1 MKIAYLFGSLTRGG
15 TETLMLDVFRHAPGH
30 GLNAIGVYRK
40 TGEYE
45 QDFLNSGVP
54 MFKLA
59 PGANK
64 LAYLLKL
71 RKLLLTNQVDIVHAQ
86 QPVDAF
92 YAYFACLGTK
102 IRIMLTLHGYDFNDS
117 KASKSVLK
125 FIISR
130 TDKNIFVSKSQSD
143 FYVKRFNLDPVKQHV
158 VYNGISFSKI
168 IDAFDNKAIDQ
179 LQRDQNIK
187 KELNLSP
194 DTLLLSSVGNFIPV
208 RDQMTLC
215 RFANLLKKQE
225 VDFRLLL
232 VGKRLD
238 FVASQY
244 DDCVSYCREN
254 DLLNHVSFLGMR
266 TDVPQILAQSDAF
279 VYATDYD
286 TFGIAV
292 AEAMA
297 TGIPVFV
304 NDWEVMSEVTV
315 QGKYATLYKT
325 KDERDLVEKFML
337 FLKHKNDCIS
347 KAQLAQQFVRETYSI
362 DSHISNLMQQYEF

>member
-30 GLNAIGVYRK
+30 GLDAIGVYRK
-40 TGEYE
+40 TGEFE
-45 QDFLNSGVP
+45 EDFLNSGVP
-54 MFKLA
+54 MFKLT
-59 PGANK
+59 PGKNI
-64 LAYLLKL
+64 LAYLLSL

-86 QPVDAF
+86 QPIDAF

-117 KASKSVLK
+117 KASRSVLK
-125 FIISR
+125 YIISR

-143 FYVKRFNLDPVKQHV
+143 FYVKRFNLDPVKQYV

-179 LQRDQNIK
+179 LQHVQNIK

-194 DTLLLSSVGNFIPV
+194 ETLLLSSVGNFIPV

-244 DDCVSYCREN
+244 DDCVNYCREN

-304 NDWEVMSEVTV
+304 NDWEVMSEITV
-315 QGKYATLYKT
+315 QGKYATLYKS

-337 FLKHKNDCIS
+337 FLRHKNYYIS
-347 KAQLAQQFVRETYSI
+347 KAQLAQQFAWESYSI
-362 DSHISNLMQQYEF
+362 ESHISNMMQQYEF

>member
-15 TETLMLDVFRHAPGH
+15 TETLMLDVFRHAPEH
-30 GLNAIGVYRK
+30 ELDAIGVYRK
-40 TGEYE
+40 TGEFE
-45 QDFLNSGVP
+45 RDFLNCGVP
-54 MFKLA
+54 MFKIA
-59 PGANK
+59 PGINK
-64 LAYLLKL
+64 FAYLIRL
-71 RKLLLTNQVDIVHAQ
+71 RRLLLSHKVDIVHAQ
-86 QPVDAF
+86 QPIDAF
-92 YAYFACLGTK
+92 YAYYACMGTK
-102 IRIMLTLHGYDFNDS
+102 IKIMLTLHGYDFNDN
-117 KASKSVLK
+117 KASRSVLK

-143 FYVKRFNLDPVKQHV
+143 YYIKRFNLNPAKQRV

-168 IDAFDNKAIDQ
+168 IDAFDNKAIDA
-179 LQRDQNIK
+179 LQGEQNII
-187 KELNLSP
+187 KELKLSP
-194 DTLLLSSVGNFIPV
+194 ETLLLSSVGNFIPV

-215 RFANLLKKQE
+215 RFANLLKKQD

-238 FVASQY
+238 FVAFQY
-244 DDCVSYCREN
+244 DDCVSYCRQN
-254 DLLNHVSFLGMR
+254 DLLKHVHFLGMR
-266 TDVPQILAQSDAF
+266 TDVPQILALSDAF

-297 TGIPVFV
+297 TGTPVFV
-304 NDWEVMSEVTV
+304 NDWEVMSEITV

-337 FLKHKNDCIS
+337 FLRHKNDYIS
-347 KAQLAQQFVRETYSI
+347 KARLAQQFVRDTYSI
-362 DSHISNLMQQYEF
+362 ESHITNMMKQYEL

>member
-15 TETLMLDVFRHAPGH
+15 TETLMLDVFRHAPEH
-30 GLNAIGVYRK
+30 GLDAMGVYRK

-45 QDFLNSGVP
+45 QDYLNSGVP

-59 PGANK
+59 PGGNK
-64 LAYLLKL
+64 LSYLLRL

-92 YAYFACLGTK
+92 YAYIACMGTK

-117 KASKSVLK
+117 KASKTVLK
-125 FIISR
+125 YIISR

-143 FYVKRFNLDPVKQHV
+143 FYIKQFNLNPVKQHV

-168 IDAFDNKAIDQ
+168 VDAFDNKAIDA
-179 LQRDQNIK
+179 LQGKQNIK

-215 RFANLLKKQE
+215 RFAKLLKNQG
-225 VDFRLLL
+225 VDFQLLL
-232 VGKRLD
+232 IGKRLD

-244 DDCVSYCREN
+244 DDCVSYCQEN
-254 DLLNHVSFLGMR
+254 DLLQHVHFLGMR
-266 TDVPQILAQSDAF
+266 TDVPQILALSDAF

-304 NDWEVMSEVTV
+304 NDWEVMSEITV

-325 KDERDLVEKFML
+325 KDERDLVEKIML
-337 FLKHKNDCIS
+337 FLKHKNDYIS
-347 KAQLAQQFVRETYSI
+347 KAQFAQQFVRETYSI
-362 DSHISNLMQQYEF
+362 ESHMSNLMQQYEF